1 MEEVR
6 RPMFMPQQPKGES
19 VTPCKQPIDLA
30 HLNAQTCGDT
40 GLAGEV
46 LALFVKSAR
55 AVVADLDPVAGADTR
70 ETAHRLKGS
79 ARAIGAFSLADIVS
93 RMESEPR
100 SAQLF
105 TEFQEELAR
114 LEEYLA
120 SVRP

>member
-1 MEEVR
+1 
-6 RPMFMPQQPKGES
+6 
-19 VTPCKQPIDLA
+19 
-30 HLNAQTCGDT
+30 
-40 GLAGEV
+40 
-46 LALFVKSAR
+46 
-55 AVVADLDPVAGADTR
+55 VADLDPVAGADTR

-79 ARAIGAFSLADIVS
+79 ARAIGAFLLADIVS

-114 LEEYLA
+114 LEEFLA